1 MFEGFEDEES
11 TPTNLTVEE
20 AGDILAGHTM
30 LPQKPL
36 RRNPAARSLE
46 RSNDRAP
53 QFFETVRVDTAALAQ
68 ENLTESD
75 RVARIAE
82 LERTKA
88 AIAAAQAK
96 ESWALEQ
103 QVIARHREE
112 TKYAAN
118 PNYGVGSEIALAKM
132 ETPTK
137 GSEFL
142 GFSRDMLNFMPCTF
156 AALQLGT
163 ISEDM
168 AKIIVA
174 ETKNLDSFDRELVDA
189 ELMDDPENF
198 HGVGLNDLKDR
209 VKRVVLA
216 IDSTDQMDH
225 HARALRDRHIRF
237 WQTPDGA
244 AMRFSGELPIEK
256 GVILKQALQR
266 EADKKREKD
275 DRRTNTQVAADA
287 LVDRAAGLQ
296 PCEKSP
302 VNVTLIMTDRS
313 LFQGDSEPAYL
324 SGYGVISAEYARYL
338 VAGGR
343 RKESPAQIWIRRL
356 FTAPTTGEL
365 IALDSKARRFPEKL
379 MQLVAMRDQYC
390 RTPYCTAPIR
400 HFDHV
405 YQAAKGGESSLENCD
420 GRCQRCN
427 NTKEIDGWEER
438 VIDGPRHTIE
448 IKTPSGQVY
457 RSTAPPLPGSDD
469 PDKRQLDTT

>member
-11 TPTNLTVEE
+11 MPTYLTVEE

-30 LPQKPL
+30 LPQRPL
-36 RRNPAARSLE
+36 RRNPSARNIE
-46 RSNDRAP
+46 RSNDRVPEFLEA
-53 QFFETVRVDTAALAQ
+53 VRAVTAALPQ
-68 ENLTESD
+68 ENLTEGD
-75 RVARIAE
+75 RISRIAE
-82 LERTKA
+82 LERTKSA
-88 AIAAAQAK
+88 LAAAQTR
-96 ESWALEQ
+96 ETWALEQ
-103 QVIARHREE
+103 QVITRHHEE
-112 TKYAAN
+112 SKYAAN
-118 PNYGVGSEIALAKM
+118 PNYGVGSEVALAKM
-132 ETPTK
+132 EAPTK

-142 GFSRDMLNFMPCTF
+142 GFSRDMLSFMPCTF

-163 ISEDM
+163 INEKM
-168 AKIIVA
+168 AKIIVS
-174 ETKNLDSFDRELVDA
+174 ETKNLDPFDRELLDA
-189 ELMDDPENF
+189 EFMDDPESF
-198 HGVGLNDLKDR
+198 QGVGLNDLTDR

-216 IDSTDQMDH
+216 VDNTDQMDR
-225 HARALRDRHIRF
+225 HAKALHDRHIRF
-237 WQTPDGA
+237 WQTPDRA

-266 EADKKREKD
+266 ETDKKRDKD
-275 DRRTNTQVAADA
+275 DRRTNMQVAADT

-302 VNVTLIMTDRS
+302 VNVTLIMTDRT

-338 VAGGR
+338 ISGGD
-343 RKESPAQIWIRRL
+343 RKESQVQIWIRRL

-365 IALDSKARRFPEKL
+365 IALDSKARRFPDKL
-379 MQLVAMRDQYC
+379 KQLVAMRDQYC
-390 RTPYCTAPIR
+390 RTPYCTAPIK

-405 YQAAKGGESSLENCD
+405 YQAARGGESSLENCD

-438 VIDGPRHTIE
+438 VLEGPRHTIE
-448 IKTPSGQVY
+448 IKTPSGQIY

-469 PDKRQLDTT
+469 PDKRPLDTT